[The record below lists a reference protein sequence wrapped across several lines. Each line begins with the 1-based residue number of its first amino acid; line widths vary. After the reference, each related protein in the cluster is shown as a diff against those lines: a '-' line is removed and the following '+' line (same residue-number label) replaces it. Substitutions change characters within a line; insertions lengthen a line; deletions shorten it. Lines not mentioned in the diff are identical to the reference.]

1 MFDKLEDLLIRY
13 EELMS
18 ELSEPDVAN
27 NPERFRKLMKE
38 QSDIL
43 PIVRLTKNTNSAS
56 RTSKIR
62 LLCWRKNLT
71 KRCVNSQKRS

>member
-1 MFDKLEDLLIRY
+1 MFDKLDDLLIRF

-38 QSDIL
+38 QSDLAPMLLHI
-43 PIVRLTKNTNSAS
+43 RSTSSAS
-56 RTSKIR
+56 RILRIPS
-62 LLCWRKNLT
+62 LCWMRSPT
-71 KRCVNSQKRS
+71 RRCVS

>member
-38 QSDIL
+38 HQE
-43 PIVRLTKNTNSAS
+43 PRLCRIPGKP
-56 RTSKIR
+56 
-62 LLCWRKNLT
+62 
-71 KRCVNSQKRS
+71 